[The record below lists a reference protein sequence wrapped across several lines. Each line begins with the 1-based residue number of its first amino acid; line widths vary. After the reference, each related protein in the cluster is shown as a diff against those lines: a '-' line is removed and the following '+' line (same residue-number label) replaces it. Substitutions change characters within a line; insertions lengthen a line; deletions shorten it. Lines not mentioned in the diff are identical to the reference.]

1 MAVKLVEHTYGTHI
15 YMKMRLNNKKIEEQM
30 CIFVMMENIMSQV
43 QITEWSYT
51 KEKNLKIEN
60 DCTRKLLILFINYIK
75 KEENDEQN

>member
-1 MAVKLVEHTYGTHI
+1 ML
-15 YMKMRLNNKKIEEQM
+15 
-30 CIFVMMENIMSQV
+30 QV

-75 KEENDEQN
+75 KEENDE